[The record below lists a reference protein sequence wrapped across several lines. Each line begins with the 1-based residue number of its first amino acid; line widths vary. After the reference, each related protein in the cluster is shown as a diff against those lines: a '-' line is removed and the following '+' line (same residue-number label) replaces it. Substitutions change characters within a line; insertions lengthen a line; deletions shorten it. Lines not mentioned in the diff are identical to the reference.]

1 MAKTALVVT
10 IAVACS
16 SCTVLAPASTA
27 GVIALYNDSVTTK
40 DKWGYAA
47 PLVVT
52 ALLGLG
58 VDILIV
64 RALSR
69 VWSKPLT

>member
-1 MAKTALVVT
+1 MVMVLAL
-10 IAVACS
+10 AVCS

-40 DKWGYAA
+40 DKWGYGA
-47 PLVVT
+47 PIVVT

-58 VDILIV
+58 IDILLV

-69 VWSKPLT
+69 AWSKPMT